1 MATDE
6 QVNAF
11 INAFELNGG
20 HYSLVNVRKALE
32 AYEDSKWVKF
42 DIPCD
47 ICEKELDYHPKHF
60 SSSTNPHV
68 HVCDACISELNYER
82 FFIDSTPP
90 TQEPL
95 RAQEINE
102 IVEDVLPHGTIF
114 DLVRAIERAHGIG
127 TTNEST

>member
-1 MATDE
+1 MITNKQVRTVLKVFYPRSYAPCDE
-6 QVNAF
+6 E
-11 INAFELNGG
+11 IELM
-20 HYSLVNVRKALE
+20 RKALE
-32 AYEDSKWVKF
+32 EYEASKWVKF

-90 TQEPL
+90 TREPL
-95 RAQEINE
+95 S
-102 IVEDVLPHGTIF
+102 EDTLWHMWVGSLS
-114 DLVRAIERAHGIG
+114 DALVFARAIEQAHGI
-127 TTNEST
+127 N